1 MSVPM
6 EEEESC
12 HQGWPRRKSKWRP
25 GGHGAAAGGRA
36 RQGGA
41 EAWSFQGRRGTRAKW
56 RRRSVLV
63 AGGQGLWVAGG
74 AWVAAARRR
83 VAGCSMEG
91 GVGRA
96 AGGREGGGNWGRSR
110 LGTVAR
116 GVGNEGGFP
125 FLFLSHLFSL
135 SPIQQPPLFPCPDQY
150 PIENNCSSDHTSQA
164 WSMRNKATACQSVR
178 ANWCAKDASCILI
191 LFLFKLWICMM
202 CWKMD
207 FG

>member
-1 MSVPM
+1 MGRPREAVLVR
-6 EEEESC
+6 EELRRGASKVGEGPVLSGGGGLFWWRAAEAC
-12 HQGWPRRKSKWRP
+12 GWPAARR
-25 GGHGAAAGGRA
+25 
-36 RQGGA
+36 
-41 EAWSFQGRRGTRAKW
+41 
-56 RRRSVLV
+56 
-63 AGGQGLWVAGG
+63 G

-116 GVGNEGGFP
+116 GVGKEGGFP